1 MSGNAE
7 ASEPTGGASFLL
19 DTNVLIDVLKGEPQA
34 LAWLE
39 AEGTGAAISVITWME
54 ILVGCHEQE
63 LEAVTDWLNGFTRL
77 ELTQPVA
84 SKAVE
89 LRRTLGI
96 KIPDAII
103 LATARCHQRQLVS
116 RNTRDFPVTLGDVVV
131 PYQL

>member
-1 MSGNAE
+1 
-7 ASEPTGGASFLL
+7 LL
-19 DTNVLIDVLKGEPQA
+19 DTSVLIDVLKGAPQA

-39 AEGTGAAISVITWME
+39 AEGTGAAI
-54 ILVGCHEQE
+54 E

-116 RNTRDFPVTLGDVVV
+116 RNTRNFPVTLGDVVV